1 MNKRLCDMTLDE
13 LWRLFPIYL
22 TEHKAYWEDWF
33 REEVEFLKTVLP
45 TDTRYYHIGSTAI
58 KGIMA
63 KPIIDILIVVD
74 TLEQVQYAAEILR
87 NCGYIVMSGN
97 ASRISL
103 NKGYTEN
110 GFAQKV
116 FHLHIRLNNDKDE
129 IYFKDYLNANPEIAK
144 EYERLK
150 LRLWKEFEHNRD
162 AYTDAKTDFVKMY
175 TELAKKKYVN
185 N

>member
-63 KPIIDILIVVD
+63 KPIAPFPGADKMGGVIR
-74 TLEQVQYAAEILR
+74 A
-87 NCGYIVMSGN
+87 GY
-97 ASRISL
+97 
-103 NKGYTEN
+103 
-110 GFAQKV
+110 
-116 FHLHIRLNNDKDE
+116 
-129 IYFKDYLNANPEIAK
+129 
-144 EYERLK
+144 
-150 LRLWKEFEHNRD
+150 
-162 AYTDAKTDFVKMY
+162 
-175 TELAKKKYVN
+175 
-185 N
+185 